1 MSLDF
6 PFRRHTP
13 YLIVQAYNIPD
24 TFVFDAAFNDANA
37 TLAPRV
43 REYVGAEEEDDEGVR
58 GVHGGGVAVFHVLRR
73 ILHGE

>member
-1 MSLDF
+1 MPLNF
-6 PFRRHTP
+6 PFRRHTA
-13 YLIVQAYNIPD
+13 YLIVQAHYISD
-24 TFVFDAAFNDANA
+24 TFVFDAAFNDANT

-73 ILHGE
+73 MLHVE